1 MSMRKETRL
10 IVAGLVLALVGG
22 IVAWITQ
29 TGGGGIAIR
38 DLRFNGPG
46 GSVLSALLYVPKG
59 ATAKTPAPAILAVH
73 GYINSRETQD
83 GFAIEYARRGY
94 VVLALDQTGH
104 GYSDPPAF
112 ANGFGGPSGLAYLRG
127 LDIVDKDNIGLE
139 GHSMGGWT
147 ILAAAIAM
155 PDAYKAAVLEGS
167 STGAPF
173 AAEGSAAWPRNLAVV
188 FSTMDEFS
196 PLMWGVPRGIDA
208 PKSAKLQKVFGASAA
223 IEPGKIYGSIAD
235 GSARVLY
242 QPKSTH
248 PGDHISNAAIG
259 YSIDWFAQTLKGG
272 KAVPSSNQVWIWKE
286 LGTFVGFIGFVSFI
300 LGLGGALLGAKAF
313 APLARALPVC
323 KGIKGGGWWIGA
335 AIAMAVPVLTYFPFF
350 KLGALVKASWL
361 FPQTITSQIMVWAL
375 LNGLVSLVL
384 FLFWHFALNKK
395 AEASAFN
402 YGLRE
407 PNKLYLGL
415 VGRDLLLA
423 AAALG
428 GGCLLLLAEDYF
440 FKVDFR
446 FWILALKPLSPA
458 QFGIFLRYVVPFTA
472 FFLMSGVVLNGQMRL
487 GEARPATRYFA
498 GIMLLAGGFL
508 VFLAA
513 EYVPLFMGR
522 TLLTASEPLNTI
534 VAIQFLPLMIVAAL
548 ASTWFYER
556 TGRVWAGAFVNG
568 FFVTWYIVAG
578 QATQFPI

>member
-1 MSMRKETRL
+1 MRKETRL
-10 IVAGLVLALVGG
+10 IVAGLVLAFIGG
-22 IVAWITQ
+22 LTAWIVQ
-29 TGGGGIAIR
+29 TGGGSIAIR

-46 GSVLSALLYVPKG
+46 GSVMSALLYVPKT
-59 ATAKTPAPAILAVH
+59 ATSKTPAPAILAVH

-83 GFAIEYARRGY
+83 GFAIEFARRGY

-112 ANGFGGPSGLAYLRG
+112 ANGFGGPAGLAYLRG

-147 ILAAAIAM
+147 ILAAAITM
-155 PDAYKAAVLEGS
+155 PNAYKSAVLEGS

-173 AAEGSAAWPRNLAVV
+173 AAEGSTTWPRNLAVV

-196 PLMWGVPRGIDA
+196 VLMWGIPRAADA
-208 PKSAKLQKVFGASAA
+208 PNSAKLQKVFGTSGA

-235 GSARVLY
+235 GTARILY
-242 QPKSTH
+242 QPKNTH
-248 PGDHISNAAIG
+248 PGDHISNVAIG
-259 YSIDWFAQTLKGG
+259 YSIDWFAQTLTGG
-272 KAVPSSNQVWIWKE
+272 KAVSNQVWIWKE
-286 LGTFVGFIGFVSFI
+286 LGTFAGFIGFVFFI
-300 LGLGGALLGAKAF
+300 LGLGGALLRAKTF
-313 APLARALPVC
+313 APLVRTLPVT

-335 AIAMAVPVLTYFPFF
+335 VLTMAIPILTFYPFF
-350 KLGALVKASWL
+350 NVGSLVKASWL

-375 LNGLVSLVL
+375 LNGLISLVL
-384 FLFWHFALNKK
+384 FLFWHFVLNKK

-423 AAALG
+423 AAVTVG
-428 GGCLLLLAEDYF
+428 GGLLLLAEDFF
-440 FKVDFR
+440 FKIDFR
-446 FWILALKPLSPA
+446 FWILALKPLSPL
-458 QFGIFLRYVVPFTA
+458 QFGIFLRYVIPFIA

-487 GEARPATRYFA
+487 GEAKPATRYFA
-498 GIMLLAGGFL
+498 NIMLLAGGFL
-508 VFLAA
+508 LFLAA
-513 EYVPLFMGR
+513 EYVPLFMGG
-522 TLLTASEPLNTI
+522 TLLTAAEPLNTI

-548 ASTWFYER
+548 ISTWFFER

-568 FFVTWYIVAG
+568 IFVTWYIVAG
-578 QATQFPI
+578 QAVQFPI

>member
-1 MSMRKETRL
+1 MRKESRF
-10 IVAGLVLALVGG
+10 IVVGLVLALVGG
-22 IVAWITQ
+22 IAAWIVQ
-29 TGGGGIAIR
+29 TDGGSVAIR

-46 GSVLSALLYVPKG
+46 GSVMSALLYVPKT

-94 VVLALDQTGH
+94 VVLALDQAGH

-112 ANGFGGPSGLAYLRG
+112 ANGFGGPAGLAYLRG

-173 AAEGSAAWPRNLAVV
+173 AADGSPTWPRNLAVV

-196 PLMWGVPRGIDA
+196 VLMWGVPRAADA
-208 PKSAKLQKVFGASAA
+208 PKSPKLQKVFGTNTT
-223 IEPGKIYGSIAD
+223 IEPGKIYGSIAN

-242 QPKSTH
+242 QPKNTH
-248 PGDHISNAAIG
+248 PGDHISNVAIG
-259 YSIDWFAQTLKGG
+259 YSIDWFGQTLKGA
-272 KAVPSSNQVWIWKE
+272 KPLASSNQIWVWKE
-286 LGTFVGFIGFVSFI
+286 LGTFAGFIGFVFFI
-300 LGLGGALLGAKAF
+300 LGLGSTLLGTKTF
-313 APLARALPVC
+313 APLVRTLPVT
-323 KGIKGGGWWIGA
+323 KGIKGGSWWIGA
-335 AIAMAVPVLTYFPFF
+335 ALAMAIPVLTFFPFF
-350 KLGALVKASWL
+350 AVGNIVKASWL
-361 FPQTITSQIMVWAL
+361 FPQTITSQTMTWAL
-375 LNGLVSLVL
+375 LNGLISLVL
-384 FLFWHFALNKK
+384 FLVWHFALNKK
-395 AEASAFN
+395 AQASAFN

-423 AAALG
+423 AAVTVG
-428 GGCLLLLAEDYF
+428 GGLLLSAEDFF

-446 FWILALKPLSPA
+446 LWILALKPLSLL
-458 QFGIFLRYVVPFTA
+458 QLGIFLRYVIPFTA
-472 FFLMSGVVLNGQMRL
+472 FFLMSGIVLNGQMRL
-487 GEARPATRYFA
+487 GEARPATRYWA
-498 GIMLLAGGFL
+498 NIMLLAGGFL

-513 EYVPLFMGR
+513 EYVPLFMGG
-522 TLLTASEPLNTI
+522 TLLTPAEPLNTI

-548 ASTWFYER
+548 ISTWFFER

-578 QATQFPI
+578 QAVQFPI